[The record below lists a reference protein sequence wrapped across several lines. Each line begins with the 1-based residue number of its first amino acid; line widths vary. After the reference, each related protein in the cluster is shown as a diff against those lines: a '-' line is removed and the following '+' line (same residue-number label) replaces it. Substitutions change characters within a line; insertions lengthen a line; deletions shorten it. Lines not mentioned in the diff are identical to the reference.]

1 MADTATTRVE
11 LGNTGVNK
19 DWFFDVDTSG
29 TTGTPTWTAV
39 NGVTDFKPAMDV
51 DTTDDT
57 DFASDGWTSEMAVS
71 KSWSIQVKLKRAR
84 QASAVAYDPGQDFI
98 LQNQGGTVHVRWY
111 EMGGDGTTGPNG
123 MPRVEAYEG
132 IAAVKWAD
140 DGGDNKA
147 IRSATVD
154 LTGRGKR
161 LSIAH
166 PVPNA
171 TPAP

>member
-11 LGNTGVNK
+11 LGTTGLNK
-19 DWFFDVDTSG
+19 DWYFDVDTSG
-29 TTGTPTWTAV
+29 SVDTPVWTAV
-39 NGVTDFKPAMDV
+39 NGVTDFKATMDV

-57 DFASDGWTSEMAVS
+57 DFASDGWTSEMAVA

-84 QASAVAYDPGQDFI
+84 QSASAAYDPGQDFI
-98 LQNQGGTVHVRWY
+98 LQNQGGVVHVRWY
-111 EMGGDGTTGPNG
+111 EMGGDGSSGING

-132 IAAVKWAD
+132 TAAVKWAD

-147 IRSATVD
+147 LRTATVD

-161 LSIAH
+161 ISIAH
-166 PVPNA
+166 PAPNTT
-171 TPAP
+171 TP